1 MTQLTNLV
9 QFPGLG
15 LSFHLNRVAF
25 SIGGVHIYWYGV
37 CIAVGLCLALV
48 FAFRHSIEFGV
59 DPDGMV
65 DVILIGVVLG
75 IASARAYYVAM
86 APFKYQSIWEMIA
99 IRDGGLAIY
108 GGIIGGFLFGGL
120 ACKWRKVPVL
130 PMFDLTAMGFLVGQ
144 CCGRWGNFFNQE
156 AFGCNTTLPWGMFS
170 ETTRAYLMGS
180 TVTAQ
185 SGVTIDPNLPV
196 HPTFLYESIWCFVG
210 FLLLFRYIKK
220 RKFNGDIAL
229 RYMIWYGA
237 GRFWI
242 EALRTDSLMLVPSI
256 GLRASQLVAGIAV
269 VVGVAAEIYF
279 THKFKDKPLMVKL
292 AMTADNKAAINKL
305 SKGKTVISLMTDTDT
320 ELLASSPRKLFVE
333 RTEAYNAEV
342 KRTIAESRKTE
353 K

>member
-1 MTQLTNLV
+1 MTRLTNLV

-15 LSFHLNRVAF
+15 LSFELNRVAF
-25 SIGGVHIYWYGV
+25 SIGRFNVYWYGV
-37 CIAVGLCLALV
+37 CIAFGICLALV
-48 FAFRHSIEFGV
+48 FAFRHSVEFGV
-59 DPDGMV
+59 DADSMV
-65 DVILIGVVLG
+65 DAILIGIALG

-86 APFKYQSIWEMIA
+86 APFKYESIWEMIA

-120 ACKWRKVPVL
+120 ACKWRGVPVL
-130 PMFDLTAMGFLVGQ
+130 PMFDLTAMGFLLGQ

-156 AFGCNTTLPWGMFS
+156 AFGCNTTLPWGMYS
-170 ETTRAYLMGS
+170 EATRDYLMGS

-196 HPTFLYESIWCFVG
+196 HPTFLYESIWCLVG
-210 FLLLFRYIKK
+210 FILLFRYIKK

-256 GLRASQLVAGIAV
+256 GLRVSQLIAGIAV
-269 VVGVAAEIYF
+269 AAGVAAEIYF
-279 THKFKDKPLMVKL
+279 TRKAEGKPLMVKL
-292 AMTADNKAAINKL
+292 ALTADNKAALDKL
-305 SKGKTVISLMTDTDT
+305 RKERGTIGLMLDADT
-320 ELLASSPRKLFVE
+320 ELVASSPRKLFVE

-342 KRTIAESRKTE
+342 KRIIEQTK
-353 K
+353 

>member
-1 MTQLTNLV
+1 MTRLTNLV

-15 LSFHLNRVAF
+15 LSFELNRVAF
-25 SIGGVHIYWYGV
+25 SIGRFNVYWYGV
-37 CIAVGLCLALV
+37 CIAFGICLALV
-48 FAFRHSIEFGV
+48 FAFRHSVEFGV
-59 DPDGMV
+59 DADSMV
-65 DVILIGVVLG
+65 DVILIGIVLG
-75 IASARAYYVAM
+75 IVSARAYYVAM
-86 APFKYQSIWEMIA
+86 APFKYESIWEMIA

-120 ACKWRKVPVL
+120 ACKWRGVPVL
-130 PMFDLTAMGFLVGQ
+130 PMFDLTAMGFLLGQ

-156 AFGCNTTLPWGMFS
+156 AFGCNTTLPWGMYS
-170 ETTRAYLMGS
+170 EATRDYLMGS

-196 HPTFLYESIWCFVG
+196 HPTFLYESIWCLVG
-210 FLLLFRYIKK
+210 FILLFRYIKK

-256 GLRASQLVAGIAV
+256 GLRVSQLIAGIAV
-269 VVGVAAEIYF
+269 VAGVAAEIYF
-279 THKFKDKPLMVKL
+279 TRKAEGKPLMVKL
-292 AMTADNKAAINKL
+292 ALTADNKAALDKL
-305 SKGKTVISLMTDTDT
+305 RKERGTIGLVLDADT
-320 ELLASSPRKLFVE
+320 ELVASSPRKLFVE

-342 KRTIAESRKTE
+342 KRIIEQTK
-353 K
+353 

>member
-1 MTQLTNLV
+1 MTRLTNLV

-15 LSFHLNRVAF
+15 LSFELNRVAF
-25 SIGGVHIYWYGV
+25 SIGRFNVYWYGV
-37 CIAVGLCLALV
+37 CIAFGICLALV
-48 FAFRHSIEFGV
+48 FAFRHSVEFGV
-59 DPDGMV
+59 DADSMV
-65 DVILIGVVLG
+65 DGILIGIVLG

-86 APFKYQSIWEMIA
+86 APFKYESIWEMIA

-120 ACKWRKVPVL
+120 ACKWRGVPVL
-130 PMFDLTAMGFLVGQ
+130 PMFDLTAMGFLLGQ

-156 AFGCNTTLPWGMFS
+156 AFGCNTTLPWGMYS
-170 ETTRAYLMGS
+170 EATRDYLMGS

-196 HPTFLYESIWCFVG
+196 HPTFLYESIWCLVG
-210 FLLLFRYIKK
+210 FILLFRYIKK

-256 GLRASQLVAGIAV
+256 GLRVSQLIAGIAV
-269 VVGVAAEIYF
+269 AAGVAAEIYF
-279 THKFKDKPLMVKL
+279 TRKAEGKPLMVKL
-292 AMTADNKAAINKL
+292 ALTADNKAALDKL
-305 SKGKTVISLMTDTDT
+305 RKERGAIGLVLDADT
-320 ELLASSPRKLFVE
+320 ELVASSPRKLFVE

-342 KRTIAESRKTE
+342 KRIIEQTK
-353 K
+353 

>member
-1 MTQLTNLV
+1 MTRLTNLV

-15 LSFHLNRVAF
+15 LSFELNRVAF
-25 SIGGVHIYWYGV
+25 SIGRFNVYWYGV
-37 CIAVGLCLALV
+37 CIAFGICLALV
-48 FAFRHSIEFGV
+48 FAFRHSVEFGV
-59 DPDGMV
+59 DADSMV
-65 DVILIGVVLG
+65 DVILIGIVLG

-86 APFKYQSIWEMIA
+86 APFKYESIWEMIA

-120 ACKWRKVPVL
+120 ACKWRGVPVL
-130 PMFDLTAMGFLVGQ
+130 PMFDLTAMGFLLGQ

-156 AFGCNTTLPWGMFS
+156 AFGCNTTLPWGMYS
-170 ETTRAYLMGS
+170 EATRDYLMGS

-185 SGVTIDPNLPV
+185 SGVTIYPNLPV
-196 HPTFLYESIWCFVG
+196 HPTFLYESIWCLVG
-210 FLLLFRYIKK
+210 FILLFRYIKK

-256 GLRASQLVAGIAV
+256 GLRVSQLIAGIAV
-269 VVGVAAEIYF
+269 AAGVAAEIYF
-279 THKFKDKPLMVKL
+279 TRKAEGKPLMVKL
-292 AMTADNKAAINKL
+292 ALTADNKAALDKL
-305 SKGKTVISLMTDTDT
+305 RKERGAIGLVLDADT
-320 ELLASSPRKLFVE
+320 ELVASSPRKLFVE

-342 KRTIAESRKTE
+342 KRIIEQTK
-353 K
+353 